1 MKDFNIDI
9 IIIFKSPINTKSTKR
24 RVKNNFMSKQSLL
37 AADEPW
43 STYHA
48 MYLCRHDGWM
58 DVYINKINGQTG
70 K

>member
-1 MKDFNIDI
+1 
-9 IIIFKSPINTKSTKR
+9 
-24 RVKNNFMSKQSLL
+24 MSKQSLL

-43 STYHA
+43 STYHS

-58 DVYINKINGQTG
+58 DVYINKINEQTG